1 MDCYYNS
8 WSKGCNCKCD
18 VKDVIILKGA
28 TLNLPK
34 TSTAP
39 ASQHVAVI
47 LLLLRSQFRMGKPLP
62 LPPLP
67 HFCSSTLRCSH
78 APTHPRTHTHRERAN
93 PGLPLRLHGRYKQCT
108 ASPRATLQ
116 PSNAHSP
123 APVHH
128 RLPAYVRR
136 SPPQPPSP
144 MTGGPLVLYSVMQL
158 VLWGPLFFSR

>member
-1 MDCYYNS
+1 MDCYNS

-47 LLLLRSQFRMGKPLP
+47 LLLLRSQFRIGKPLP

-78 APTHPRTHTHRERAN
+78 APTHPHTHRESEPWSPPSSTWEVQTMHCISKGYTATV
-93 PGLPLRLHGRYKQCT
+93 QCSFSRPS
-108 ASPRATLQ
+108 SP
-116 PSNAHSP
+116 PSTCICTSKP
-123 APVHH
+123 APT
-128 RLPAYVRR
+128 
-136 SPPQPPSP
+136 PPPPPPP